1 MSPFSRLSL
10 KNKLMAVMLL
20 TSALVLLAVG
30 IALVINESFSQRKTA
45 QAQLMTLA
53 SVIGANVASA
63 LVFNDLKA
71 AEQNLMAL
79 RARPDVPYA
88 MIDDPQ
94 EKMLAEYRAPGLTD
108 AQREQI
114 HQWEKEVEEGYG
126 NGGLKNG

>member
-1 MSPFSRLSL
+1 MIAFDKLSV

-88 MIDDPQ
+88 MIC
-94 EKMLAEYRAPGLTD
+94 LLYTSRC
-108 AQREQI
+108 
-114 HQWEKEVEEGYG
+114 V
-126 NGGLKNG
+126 